1 MPRKARLDIPGLL
14 QHVIVRGIERRKI
27 FLDDDDRSLFLNRF
41 SSLLEET
48 ETQCFAWALI
58 PNHFHLLIRCNNI
71 KLSSFMRR
79 LLTGY
84 AINFNHRHNR
94 AGYLFQNRYKS
105 IVCDIDSYLYE
116 LVRYIHLNPIRA
128 RIVPDINSLNSYP
141 WSGHAVLMGKKELP
155 GQTVE
160 ELLLFFGEQLS
171 SAREKYQQ
179 FVSDGVELGKRPE
192 LVGGGLRRSQQISG
206 DEDIESYDE
215 RILGKGGFVERLQRQ
230 EILRDKLPVKISIDE
245 LQEYISSYFDIAPE
259 TILRRSRSKAVSEA
273 RAVFCYLAVQL
284 AGLNGT
290 EVGRILSIGPSS
302 VSRAIQR
309 GKKICQNHSTLEKLL
324 QGF

>member
-1 MPRKARLDIPGLL
+1 
-14 QHVIVRGIERRKI
+14 
-27 FLDDDDRSLFLNRF
+27 
-41 SSLLEET
+41 
-48 ETQCFAWALI
+48 
-58 PNHFHLLIRCNNI
+58 
-71 KLSSFMRR
+71 MRR

-128 RIVPDINSLNSYP
+128 RIVPDISSLNSYP

-171 SAREKYQQ
+171 SARKKYQQ

-259 TILRRSRSKAVSEA
+259 TILRRNRSKAVSEA

-324 QGF
+324 QGS

>member
-48 ETQCFAWALI
+48 ETECFAWALI
-58 PNHFHLLIRCNNI
+58 PNHFHLLIKCNKI

-128 RIVPDINSLNSYP
+128 RIVPDISSLRDQ
-141 WSGHAVLMGKKELP
+141 GDGVA
-155 GQTVE
+155 
-160 ELLLFFGEQLS
+160 LLL
-171 SAREKYQQ
+171 
-179 FVSDGVELGKRPE
+179 
-192 LVGGGLRRSQQISG
+192 
-206 DEDIESYDE
+206 
-215 RILGKGGFVERLQRQ
+215 
-230 EILRDKLPVKISIDE
+230 
-245 LQEYISSYFDIAPE
+245 
-259 TILRRSRSKAVSEA
+259 
-273 RAVFCYLAVQL
+273 
-284 AGLNGT
+284 
-290 EVGRILSIGPSS
+290 
-302 VSRAIQR
+302 
-309 GKKICQNHSTLEKLL
+309 
-324 QGF
+324 

>member
-27 FLDDDDRSLFLNRF
+27 FLDDDDRRLFLNRF

-48 ETQCFAWALI
+48 ETECFAWALI
-58 PNHFHLLIRCNNI
+58 PNHFHLLIRCNKI

-84 AINFNHRHNR
+84 AINFNRRHNR

-128 RIVPDINSLNSYP
+128 RIVPDISSLNSYP
-141 WSGHAVLMGKKELP
+141 WSGHAVLMGTKELP

-171 SAREKYQQ
+171 SARKKYQQ

-206 DEDIESYDE
+206 DEDIESYDD

-230 EILRDKLPVKISIDE
+230 ETLRDKLPVKISIDE

-259 TILRRSRSKAVSEA
+259 TILRRSRNKAASEA
-273 RAVFCYLAVQL
+273 RAVFCYSAVQL

-309 GKKICQNHSTLEKLL
+309 GKKICQNHSTLENLL
-324 QGF
+324 QGS